1 MRNARTVHLESI
13 QGPVSGRDSA
23 YETCCDVITLELHRI
38 ECVEL
43 AGPRRLFQD
52 FVDGGF
58 QVGVERL
65 EQIFEQKCKKLPCA
79 DGKDKV
85 NGE

>member
-1 MRNARTVHLESI
+1 MRNARSVHLESL
-13 QGPVSGRDSA
+13 QGPVAGRDCA
-23 YETCCDVITLELHRI
+23 YETCRDVITLELHR
-38 ECVEL
+38 VERVKL
-43 AGPRRLFQD
+43 AGPRRLFEN

-65 EQIFEQKCKKLPCA
+65 EQIFEQKCKKLSCA